1 MSCLYTN
8 RKRTVATKMGEAL
21 PSNGRK
27 ILIGAAD
34 TGRFSSTGIQ
44 TETKANWQYF
54 RQPIP
59 SEY

>member
-8 RKRTVATKMGEAL
+8 RKSTVATKMGEAL

-44 TETKANWQYF
+44 TK
-54 RQPIP
+54 P
-59 SEY
+59 